1 MKYPTLERNSVFK
14 KKTDPEE
21 KPVDKAIAE
30 AYAYLAGS
38 TPETK
43 EHAKI
48 VKQIAALEEI
58 KILSEKKK
66 KIAFS
71 PDALLTAGA
80 SLLGILLILNYERA
94 NVVASKALGFVSK
107 SKI

>member
-1 MKYPTLERNSVFK
+1 MFK

-21 KPVDKAIAE
+21 LPVDKAIAE
-30 AYAYLAGS
+30 AYSYLAGS
-38 TPETK
+38 TPDTK
-43 EHAKI
+43 EHAQT
-48 VKQIAALEEI
+48 VKQIAALEKI
-58 KILSEKKK
+58 KKLSEKKS
-66 KIAFS
+66 KITFS
-71 PDALLTAGA
+71 PDAMLTAGA